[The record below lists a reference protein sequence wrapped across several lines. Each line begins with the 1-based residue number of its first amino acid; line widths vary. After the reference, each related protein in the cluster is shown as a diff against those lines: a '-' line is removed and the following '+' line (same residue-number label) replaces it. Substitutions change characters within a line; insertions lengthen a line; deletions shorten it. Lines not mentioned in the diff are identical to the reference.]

1 MFDDLVRQYGVDI
14 VLQGHEH
21 AYARMTHH
29 NAEGKAIPPIYTVSH
44 CSPKSYHI
52 QFSDAFDKFGVGSRY
67 YQKVHTHRDTLFLTA
82 YDATDGT
89 LYDSLFVVKTATS
102 TLLRDYGEDIPER
115 LDFTPSPGNSK
126 DAAFAERIREYQEK
140 KKKE

>member
-1 MFDDLVRQYGVDI
+1 MFSRDDS
-14 VLQGHEH
+14 
-21 AYARMTHH
+21 
-29 NAEGKAIPPIYTVSH
+29 GKPLKGAFR
-44 CSPKSYHI
+44 KSF
-52 QFSDAFDKFGVGSRY
+52 QFPNRLFD
-67 YQKVHTHRDTLFLTA
+67 RDTLFLTA

-102 TLLRDYGEDIPER
+102 TLLCDYGEDIPER
-115 LDFTPSPGNSK
+115 LDFTPSPESSK